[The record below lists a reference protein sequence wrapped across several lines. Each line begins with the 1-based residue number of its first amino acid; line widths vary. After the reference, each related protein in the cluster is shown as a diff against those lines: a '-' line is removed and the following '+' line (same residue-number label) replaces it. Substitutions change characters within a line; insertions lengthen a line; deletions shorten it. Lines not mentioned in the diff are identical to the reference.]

1 MTQTITAKPKLEKEG
16 KQRIV
21 VVIVY
26 MIVCWAL
33 LFLAAGTINWPTGWL
48 FVALQAIIFFTL
60 GLYAAHINPEI
71 INERGRKSDKTK
83 SWDKIFSL
91 VYAPQIFLMPL
102 IAGLDHRFG
111 WSTPVLGWQF
121 IGVISLIPGFSLPY
135 WAMMVNDFLTVTVR
149 LQEERGHRPITHGP
163 YRFVRH
169 PMYLG
174 AILSFI
180 GTPLLLGTG
189 WAFIP
194 SAIATLAVIARTA
207 LEDKTLQA
215 ELPGYADYAQRTRY
229 RLLPGVW

>member
-1 MTQTITAKPKLEKEG
+1 MTSTMAAKPKLEKEG

-26 MIVCWAL
+26 MMVCWTL
-33 LFLAAGTINWPTGWL
+33 LFLAAGTVSWPAAWL
-48 FVALQAIIFFTL
+48 YVALQFVIFLTL
-60 GLYAAHINPEI
+60 GLYAAHVNPEV

-91 VYAPQIFLMPL
+91 VYAPQIFLTPI
-102 IAGLDHRFG
+102 IAGLDHRLG
-111 WSTPVLGWQF
+111 WSNPGIFWQ
-121 IGVISLIPGFSLPY
+121 IVGTAILIPGFSLPY

-169 PMYLG
+169 PMYAG

-180 GTPLLLGTG
+180 GTPLLLGT
-189 WAFIP
+189 WWTFIP
-194 SAIATLAVIARTA
+194 CGIAILAVIVRTA

>member
-1 MTQTITAKPKLEKEG
+1 MTHRIKKPKLEKEG

-26 MIVCWAL
+26 MVMAWAL
-33 LFLAAGTINWPTGWL
+33 LFLAAGTINWPAGWL
-48 FVALQAIIFFTL
+48 FVALQGSVFLTL
-60 GLYAAHINPEI
+60 GLYAVRINPEV

-83 SWDKIFSL
+83 SWDKIFSR
-91 VYAPQIFLMPL
+91 VSAPQIILMPL

-111 WSTPVLGWQF
+111 WSNPVRVWQI
-121 IGVISLIPGFSLPY
+121 IGAVSLIPGFSLPY

-169 PMYLG
+169 PMYVG
-174 AILSFI
+174 AILGFI
-180 GTPLLLGTG
+180 GIPLLLGTW
-189 WAFIP
+189 WALIP
-194 SAIATLAVIARTA
+194 AAIASLAMIVRTA

-229 RLLPGVW
+229 RLLPGIW